1 MDKGRFLIETH
12 RSTGRPSRSRRVT
25 MGNGELALQ
34 LAADIVENRV
44 SPLSTLP
51 HRP

>member
-12 RSTGRPSRSRRVT
+12 RSTGRHQGAGELT

-44 SPLSTLP
+44 GPLSTLP